1 MENKNIIIIL
11 IVIIVI
17 LAAAVGVM
25 FSQQIAK
32 EKSNLKIA
40 DKKINVGDSLVVVL
54 TDSHGNPIENETI
67 SIKLTDNDGITID
80 EKITTNSKG
89 KAKFKM
95 EEKGNYSAECK
106 FEGNDKYA
114 QVSIADNITVKKAT
128 TELVSNDQTSTTTHA
143 SKYAPDGGIYPEYG
157 PEVDAQGI
165 TKEYAIAN
173 DMHYLEIT
181 VDGDRPGEY
190 VTVGGYTARDS
201 NTGTYHTWGDM
212 MENKNIIIILI
223 VIIVV
228 LAAAIGFTMFN
239 PMHAKEPTKV
249 KITSDKEQYEG
260 GELSIQLTDL
270 NKTPISKEVVN
281 ITITN
286 SKGKVVVDDVVK
298 TNSKGKAK
306 LDLDLKKGKYNVT
319 VTYGG
324 NENYTGN
331 NTTQK
336 LTIKEEVQ
344 QVYAYKSDG
353 TPMYSQ
359 QEVDNYV
366 KSKYGAV
373 NYHIQDN
380 GYVNLDD
387 AGYTDDGAVVV
398 KGGVYKDGKYYERPF
413 YENYIMGKWL
423 E

>member
-11 IVIIVI
+11 I
-17 LAAAVGVM
+17 A
-25 FSQQIAK
+25 
-32 EKSNLKIA
+32 
-40 DKKINVGDSLVVVL
+40 
-54 TDSHGNPIENETI
+54 
-67 SIKLTDNDGITID
+67 
-80 EKITTNSKG
+80 
-89 KAKFKM
+89 
-95 EEKGNYSAECK
+95 
-106 FEGNDKYA
+106 
-114 QVSIADNITVKKAT
+114 
-128 TELVSNDQTSTTTHA
+128 
-143 SKYAPDGGIYPEYG
+143 
-157 PEVDAQGI
+157 
-165 TKEYAIAN
+165 
-173 DMHYLEIT
+173 
-181 VDGDRPGEY
+181 
-190 VTVGGYTARDS
+190 
-201 NTGTYHTWGDM
+201 
-212 MENKNIIIILI
+212 
-223 VIIVV
+223 IIVV
-228 LAAAIGFTMFN
+228 LAVVAGVMFMQ
-239 PMHAKEPTKV
+239 PAAKEPTKV
-249 KITSDKEQYEG
+249 KITSDKSQYEG
-260 GELSIQLTDL
+260 GKVTIQLTDL
-270 NKTPISKEVVN
+270 NKTAISKEKVN

-286 SKGKVVVDDVVK
+286 KKGKVVINETIK

-306 LDLDLKKGKYNVT
+306 LDLDLKKGNYTVN

-413 YENYIMGKWL
+413 YENYIMGK
-423 E
+423 